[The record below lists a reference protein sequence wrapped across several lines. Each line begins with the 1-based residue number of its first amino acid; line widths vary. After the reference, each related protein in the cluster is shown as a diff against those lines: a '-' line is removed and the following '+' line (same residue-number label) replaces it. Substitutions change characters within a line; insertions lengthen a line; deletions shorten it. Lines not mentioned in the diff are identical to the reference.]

1 MKYHLEYLFAGT
13 GAKEYRIDLNSASTS
28 ELHHSVEDLL
38 ISMIADILRARKGDF
53 VVFYVQQNNQRKF
66 FEGKFYG
73 IFKVKADTA
82 FLDNYDTEQFLSS
95 HLGKSLTFRILIEP
109 YQVYPKGVSEWE
121 ALDEI
126 EQLRFP
132 HQMLW
137 SLIYRKL
144 KARRGNTMITIYE
157 SERLF
162 KLLRDKN
169 RTKSL
174 DCSHFSFDLQ
184 TQEIVCET
192 QPHPYLGRQEAI
204 QILPRLIQ
212 KYRSGLAFEVHLQA
226 YITQNIGR
234 NSNPTLDSALL
245 TDGDIEWLGNEVYC
259 GVGLQKI
266 DVMLSITRNKH
277 RFCIPIEL
285 KAVMGEPRHVS
296 QIQRYVD
303 WLRQYYVPNRASDI
317 QPILVA
323 KRAENKRSENYS
335 ALIKRFSDFNAR
347 NPECLELKYV
357 EFSVA
362 GNDLVFEPISY

>member
-1 MKYHLEYLFAGT
+1 
-13 GAKEYRIDLNSASTS
+13 
-28 ELHHSVEDLL
+28 
-38 ISMIADILRARKGDF
+38 
-53 VVFYVQQNNQRKF
+53 
-66 FEGKFYG
+66 
-73 IFKVKADTA
+73 
-82 FLDNYDTEQFLSS
+82 
-95 HLGKSLTFRILIEP
+95 
-109 YQVYPKGVSEWE
+109 
-121 ALDEI
+121 
-126 EQLRFP
+126 
-132 HQMLW
+132 
-137 SLIYRKL
+137 
-144 KARRGNTMITIYE
+144 
-157 SERLF
+157 
-162 KLLRDKN
+162 
-169 RTKSL
+169 
-174 DCSHFSFDLQ
+174 
-184 TQEIVCET
+184 
-192 QPHPYLGRQEAI
+192 
-204 QILPRLIQ
+204 LIQ